1 MLPRLISPA
10 QNLNSSSRIHF
21 NQFKRSHFKLILLLT
36 LLFKSLLFKTNLN
49 SSYNLLLDIFL
60 IIMMQWGFCKYVF
73 SKKMK
78 TNIFNKSGQNPLSAK
93 DKSYLSLGPVAYI
106 KNVSVLITT
115 KLVFTKNFIFPPH
128 TKNVNFL
135 NIYKLNWGG
144 DILRKSMST
153 TPFGF
158 FLGNSSSKPDQ
169 VAEAGRLERKSKSS
183 LHFTKT
189 KEKTT

>member
-1 MLPRLISPA
+1 MFF
-10 QNLNSSSRIHF
+10 Q
-21 NQFKRSHFKLILLLT
+21 
-36 LLFKSLLFKTNLN
+36 
-49 SSYNLLLDIFL
+49 
-60 IIMMQWGFCKYVF
+60 
-73 SKKMK
+73 KKMK

-115 KLVFTKNFIFPPH
+115 KLVFRKNFIFPPH

-169 VAEAGRLERKSKSS
+169 VPEAGRLERKSKSS